1 MNRQRWGLLL
11 IILAM
16 PMLSLLPSCAYT
28 APFRRVEAVPDRL
41 KTAVVTLSA
50 VESQSGQ
57 RKAFFDDTKRVLADL
72 PNQTGLLCYSFRFQL
87 IGRKAWTMTAWKD
100 EASRDRFAA
109 SPIHRAAVKNSHVT
123 AQNMRFITVTLPVSE
138 LPMKWTEALRL
149 LETAPSYE

>member
-1 MNRQRWGLLL
+1 MKRNHWMILLVFT
-11 IILAM
+11 M
-16 PMLSLLPSCAYT
+16 PLLSCLPSCAYT
-28 APFRRVEAVPDRL
+28 APFRRVEAVPDGL

-72 PNQTGLLCYSFRFQL
+72 PNQPGLLGYSFRFQL

-109 SPIHRAAVKNSHVT
+109 SPIHRAAVKNSGVT
-123 AQNMRFITVTLPVSE
+123 AQNMRFITVELPVTE

-149 LETAPSYE
+149 LDTAPSYE